1 LSKVLVHSALAVFHD
16 RAISRAETAARGYAD
31 EKERSCAREHN
42 RDGGFMAR
50 AARVAATIRVLT
62 AINHAGLHN
71 SEIAAKI
78 IPRAKK

>member
-1 LSKVLVHSALAVFHD
+1 
-16 RAISRAETAARGYAD
+16 
-31 EKERSCAREHN
+31 
-42 RDGGFMAR
+42 MAR
-50 AARVAATIRVLT
+50 AARVAAPISVLT